1 MNSQD
6 YPRRVS
12 SRPRKKRQIES
23 PPLDETIPKKKI
35 LSQFQKRKIGSSVL
49 SKPTPVLK
57 KIYWTP
63 TEESYLWLFT
73 FGIDHK
79 HDSFGVHVED
89 EYHPLFHRTPKA
101 INDKINA
108 ELKKENLF
116 GDMWEPAKQLWKEGT
131 HNWKQIE
138 KKLGFELGLRYIS
151 LLGLLED
158 EHNYSFPKL
167 LKQLKKF
174 EKKSQ
179 FRIANKH

>member
-6 YPRRVS
+6 NPRRVS
-12 SRPRKKRQIES
+12 SRPRKKRQLES
-23 PPLDETIPKKKI
+23 PPLDETFFRKKI
-35 LSQFQKRKIGSSVL
+35 LSQSQKRRKISSPVL
-49 SKPTPVLK
+49 SKPTPLFK
-57 KIYWTP
+57 NQYWTP

-79 HDSFGVHVED
+79 HDSFGIHAED

-108 ELKKENLF
+108 ELKKESLF
-116 GDMWEPAKQLWKEGT
+116 GDMWEPAKQLWKEGI
-131 HNWKQIE
+131 HNWKKI
-138 KKLGFELGLRYIS
+138 KKEIGIELGLRYIS
-151 LLGLLED
+151 LLGRLED

-174 EKKSQ
+174 EKKYSTPDC
-179 FRIANKH
+179 